1 MSNLLKRIC
10 FLDSFCLWINTTNLQ
25 RDLLKLD
32 LKYSLMDFSNY
43 PKQHPMY
50 NEKNKNRL
58 WYLKDETKGIGV
70 IISFVGLGP
79 KQYSYITLSPDNSTT
94 QKKVQKGLKRSS
106 IKNYLN
112 FDDYKEALFQHKN
125 LSKPSFSIQSK
136 NQQLYTMYER
146 KKVINPFDDKRWLLR
161 CNIHTKAYGNE
172 YIKKYFDKCI
182 KCEK

>member
-1 MSNLLKRIC
+1 MQFLNCFNLLAALNVFCRMFLIC

-94 QKKVQKGLKRSS
+94 QKKVCIIGS
-106 IKNYLN
+106 
-112 FDDYKEALFQHKN
+112 
-125 LSKPSFSIQSK
+125 
-136 NQQLYTMYER
+136 
-146 KKVINPFDDKRWLLR
+146 
-161 CNIHTKAYGNE
+161 GNW
-172 YIKKYFDKCI
+172 
-182 KCEK
+182 